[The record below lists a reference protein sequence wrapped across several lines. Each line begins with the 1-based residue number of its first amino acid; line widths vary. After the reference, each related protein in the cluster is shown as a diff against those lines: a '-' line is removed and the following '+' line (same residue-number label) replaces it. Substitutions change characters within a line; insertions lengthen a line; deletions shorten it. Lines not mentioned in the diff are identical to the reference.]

1 MTVFSRKR
9 MTLAAVVCAV
19 VLVAVAA
26 VWWIAGTRGP
36 GDYRITAHVESSTG
50 IYAGDEVTVLGVPV
64 GTIERIKPRALDVA
78 VTLRVDGDVDL
89 PQEVGAAVV
98 AQSLVAGRTLAL
110 TPAYTS
116 GPKLARNASIP
127 LSRTTVPMEWDDIK
141 NALSDV
147 TKAIGPQGDG
157 DPGSAATIVSTGADT
172 LAPHA
177 QTFNDTI
184 GLLSEAMSTISD
196 GRADLF
202 AVVRNLQV
210 FVTAMRGSN
219 GQVADLHRDLA
230 TVTSVLGDN
239 RRTMGEA
246 ITAVDEVLGEVTEF
260 VSTNGDKLTGNVQ
273 SLTALSQV
281 LADQR
286 VNIEGIMHQAPTQV
300 VNFYNIYKPALGV
313 MTGVFAAPNFE
324 NPIHA
329 VCGGLASVGQPN
341 SRRAADLCVQYF
353 GTYLRTLTTTYPNIM
368 TSPSRSSFSDPG
380 QLIES
385 VPGVTSSVPGI
396 SGPPPA
402 RTKVPKTLASLL
414 LGEGSR

>member
-1 MTVFSRKR
+1 MSLFSGTRG
-9 MTLAAVVCAV
+9 TILALTSVLVV
-19 VLVAVAA
+19 VAVAMGL
-26 VWWIAGTRGP
+26 WCGGSRGP
-36 GDYRITAHVESSTG
+36 KDYRITAHFTSSTG

-64 GTIERIKPRALDVA
+64 GTVDKVEPRALDV
-78 VTLRVDGDVDL
+78 VLTLRVKGNVTL
-89 PQEVGAAVV
+89 PDNVGAAVV
-98 AQSLVAGRTLAL
+98 AQSLVAGRTIAL
-110 TPAYTS
+110 TPAYTTGATLS
-116 GPKLARNASIP
+116 HTASIP
-127 LSRTTVPMEWDDIK
+127 LGRTTVPMEWDDIK

-147 TKAIGPQGDG
+147 TKAVGPHGD
-157 DPGSAATIVSTGADT
+157 DPGSAATLVSTGADAF
-172 LAPHA
+172 APNA
-177 QTFNDTI
+177 QNVNDTI
-184 GLLSEAMSTISD
+184 GLLSNAMSTISD

-219 GQVADLHRDLA
+219 DQVAQLHRNLA

-239 RRTMGEA
+239 RKTLGEA
-246 ITAVDEVLGEVTEF
+246 VTAVDSVLTDVTGF
-260 VSTNGDKLTGNVQ
+260 VERNRDKLSGSVA
-273 SLTALSQV
+273 SLTTLSQV

-286 VNIEGIMHQAPTQV
+286 TNIEGIMHQAPTQV

-341 SRRAADLCVQYF
+341 SRRAADLCVQHL
-353 GTYLRTLTTTYPNIM
+353 GTYLRTLTTTYPNIL

-380 QLIES
+380 QLVES
-385 VPGVTSSVPGI
+385 VPGVLDSVPGI
-396 SGPPPA
+396 TGAPA
-402 RTKVPKTLASLL
+402 RRTTVPKSLRSLL